1 MAGTTSEQAMNFHAG
16 GTQSWVSGGETLTLF
31 RRLVK
36 QGDRTVE
43 TGSGASTVTF
53 AELGAV
59 HTAISPFPDEHE
71 RIRAHC
77 DLSGIDTTKV
87 EFIAESSDI
96 ALPRVV
102 ARGDKVDLVFVDGK
116 HAFPFPTVDF
126 HYANLLLRAGGT
138 LVMDDAPIRAV
149 KQVCRFLDVS
159 SEWQYLG
166 CTNDRTLAYRKIAE
180 APDEDN
186 WNEQPMNSFYP
197 DFWYL
202 PMPRRLYLSARAVGS
217 YVKRRVF

>member
-1 MAGTTSEQAMNFHAG
+1 MVGTTSEVSTKFHAG
-16 GTQSWVSGGETLTLF
+16 GTQAWVSGSETLALF

-59 HTAISPFPDEHE
+59 HTAISPYSDEHE
-71 RIRAHC
+71 RIRTHC
-77 DLSGIDTTKV
+77 AISGIDTAKV

-96 ALPRVV
+96 ALPRLV
-102 ARGDKVDLVFVDGK
+102 ARREKVDLVYVDGK
-116 HAFPFPTVDF
+116 HAFPFPAVDF
-126 HYANLLLRAGGT
+126 HYANLLLRAGGI

-149 KQVCRFLDVS
+149 KQVCRFLNES
-159 SEWQYLG
+159 PEWEYLG
-166 CTNDRTLAYRKIAE
+166 CTSNRALAYRKIDE

-186 WNEQPMNSFYP
+186 WLEQPINSLYP

-202 PMPRRLYLSARAVGS
+202 QMPWRLYYSARAVGS
-217 YVKRRVF
+217 YVKRRIW